1 MALLYGILSIAIS
14 ILTILHFYSRLVARR
29 PRFHSK
35 DGKFRDF
42 VEQHVP
48 ILQQIYEP
56 CWWCPWGIP
65 QTLFRVLLRR
75 LPKLPFER
83 EIVELNDG
91 GCLAIDW
98 LHPKNGNQDT
108 PILLMLPGMTS
119 STHDC
124 AYILYSARLANRKGY
139 RVIVVNP
146 RGLGGVPLK
155 TARTYNPS
163 KIDDLETVITLVTK
177 KYPSARKMG
186 AGFSLG
192 GMSLFNYLSAKCKN
206 TVGLHAAM
214 IISSPWDPIEASFV
228 NERFWPRILFNKF
241 LAGVLRDYVKPY
253 KHLFEDKFDWDRA
266 MNLKSVREYDHFVTA
281 PLFGHNDWAEYYHQ
295 ASLYHHHKIH
305 GIPVPTLCL
314 NARDD
319 CFSPL
324 SSIPFKEIQNTKNLV
339 SVTTKHGGHLAF
351 MRSGNPSA
359 LGLDEMALSQ
369 FSDALLNGDMDIL
382 MVDTVDTEDMEDIMA
397 DRGIII
403 TIITMDGGDAS
414 RRVMYK

>member
-29 PRFHSK
+29 PRFHAK

-108 PILLMLPGMTS
+108 PILLMLP
-119 STHDC
+119 
-124 AYILYSARLANRKGY
+124 
-139 RVIVVNP
+139 
-146 RGLGGVPLK
+146 
-155 TARTYNPS
+155 
-163 KIDDLETVITLVTK
+163 
-177 KYPSARKMG
+177 ARKMG